1 MHGRYYRNMDSSEFQ
16 GFLTSRSSVR
26 AYTPESLSEE
36 DISYILDCA
45 GTAPSAGNLEAWD
58 VVVVTDDGAR
68 LELKDAAFEQEHI
81 RQAAA
86 VLVVCANYIRSM
98 SRYGERGILYAV
110 QDATIACTYMMLAA
124 HARQLHSC
132 WTGAFDEEEVRK
144 ILGLPQ
150 HVRPVALL
158 AVGRG
163 QAPVALTERLPVAEH
178 IHRDAW

>member
-1 MHGRYYRNMDSSEFQ
+1 MDSSEFQ

-26 AYTPESLSEE
+26 DYSPDTITDE
-36 DISYILDCA
+36 DIAYILDCA
-45 GTAPSAGNLEAWD
+45 STAPSAGNLEAWD
-58 VVVVTDDGAR
+58 VVVVTDEDAR
-68 LELKDAAFEQEHI
+68 LGLRDASFGQEHI

-86 VLVVCANYIRSM
+86 VLVVCANYVRSM
-98 SRYGERGILYAV
+98 SKYGERGILYAV

-132 WTGAFDEEEVRK
+132 WTGAFDEDSVRE

-150 HVRPVALL
+150 HTRPVALL

-163 QAPVALTERLPVAEH
+163 QVPVTLTERMPVAEH
-178 IHRDAW
+178 VHQDAW